1 MSVNESSRTPTTNG
15 EIQGGGKSVHEQM
28 RHDHLITSKQLSRAD
43 IETVLDHAAE
53 IDADRSA
60 FADRHADKLLGLL
73 FFEPSTRTKMSFET
87 AMKRLGGDIV
97 DMGAVES
104 SSVTKGETLADTVRV
119 IEGYTD
125 ALVLR
130 HPKQGAATMAGEF
143 VDVPLLNAG
152 DGAGH
157 HPTQT
162 LLDLYTI
169 RENAGLDDLTI
180 GIMGDL
186 KYGRTVHSLA
196 YALSNFDTRQHF
208 ISPESLQLPRE
219 VVYDLHQEQERV
231 QIREHESIEEV
242 LPSLDVLYVTRIQRE
257 RFPDENE
264 YQQVAGK
271 YQIDTEALET
281 ARDELT
287 VMHPLPRVDEIAP
300 AVDTTDHAAYFEQA
314 HNGVPVRMA
323 LLDLLLRDGGETD
336 E

>member
-1 MSVNESSRTPTTNG
+1 
-15 EIQGGGKSVHEQM
+15 M
-28 RHDHLITSKQLSRAD
+28 RDDHLITAKQLSREDVDA
-43 IETVLDHAAE
+43 ILDRAAE
-53 IDADRSA
+53 IDADPAA
-60 FADRHADKLLGLL
+60 FADRHADAILGLL

-87 AMKRLGGDIV
+87 AIKRLGGDAV
-97 DMGAVES
+97 DMGTVES
-104 SSVTKGETLADTVRV
+104 SSVKKGESLADTARV
-119 IEGYTD
+119 IEGYAD

-130 HPKQGAATMAGEF
+130 HPSQGAAKMVGEF

-196 YALSNFDTRQHF
+196 HALTNFDADQHF
-208 ISPESLQLPRE
+208 ISPESLKLPRS
-219 VVYDLHQEQERV
+219 VRYDLHETGANV
-231 QIREHESIEEV
+231 REHTELEEI
-242 LPSLDVLYVTRIQRE
+242 LPALDVLYVTRIQRE

-264 YQQVAGK
+264 YQAIAGE
-271 YQIDTEALET
+271 YGIDLET
-281 ARDELT
+281 LEPAKDDLT

-300 AVDTTDHAAYFEQA
+300 EVDDTDYATYFEQA

-323 LLDLLLRDGGETD
+323 LLDQMLEDRQ
-336 E
+336 

>member
-1 MSVNESSRTPTTNG
+1 
-15 EIQGGGKSVHEQM
+15 M
-28 RHDHLITSKQLSRAD
+28 REDHLITAKQLSRAD
-43 IETVLDHAAE
+43 IEAVLDRAAE
-53 IDADRSA
+53 IDADVSA
-60 FADRHADKLLGLL
+60 FGDRHEDAVLGLM

-87 AMKRLGGDIV
+87 AIKRLGGETV
-97 DMGAVES
+97 DMGPVDS
-104 SSVTKGETLADTVRV
+104 SSVKKGESLADTMRV
-119 IEGYTD
+119 VEGYAD

-130 HPKQGAATMAGEF
+130 HPSQGAAKMVSEF

-169 RENAGLDDLTI
+169 RENAGLDDLNV

-196 YALSNFDTRQHF
+196 HALTNFDAQQHF
-208 ISPESLQLPRE
+208 ISPESLQLPRS
-219 VVYDLHQEQERV
+219 VRYDLHESGAMV
-231 QIREHESIEEV
+231 REHTELDEI

-264 YQQVAGK
+264 YQEIAGE
-271 YQIDTEALET
+271 YGIDLET
-281 ARDELT
+281 LDAAKDDLT

-300 AVDTTDHAAYFEQA
+300 EVDGTEYANYFEQA

-323 LLDLLLRDGGETD
+323 LLDQMLEEDQ
-336 E
+336 